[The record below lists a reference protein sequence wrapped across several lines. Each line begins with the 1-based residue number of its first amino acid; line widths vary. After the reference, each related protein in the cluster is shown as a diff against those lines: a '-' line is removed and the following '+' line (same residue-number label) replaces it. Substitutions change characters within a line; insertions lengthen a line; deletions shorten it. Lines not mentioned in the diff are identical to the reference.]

1 MEREDIDI
9 SIEKI
14 DRMIKDMKKKKKN
27 RSEDNI
33 LQRINWLNI
42 LFLIVFY

>member
-14 DRMIKDMKKKKKN
+14 DRMIKDMKKKKKKQE
-27 RSEDNI
+27 R
-33 LQRINWLNI
+33 R
-42 LFLIVFY
+42 